1 MGLKEQISAKYKD
14 SMKSKNIK
22 AINTLRLILSAIKD
36 KEIENRTKSDS
47 KEIND
52 EQILI
57 LLQNLIKQRNDSIDS
72 FKKANREDLVTK
84 ENDEIE
90 IISKFLPKQLSQEEV
105 TDIIKNIIDEK
116 KLSSIKDM
124 GAIMGFLKSKY
135 SGSVDMGL
143 AGKIAKE
150 LLSIK

>member
-150 LLSIK
+150 LLGI

>member
-1 MGLKEQISAKYKD
+1 MGLKELISAKYKD
-14 SMKSKNIK
+14 SMKSKNIQE
-22 AINTLRLILSAIKD
+22 INTLRLILSAIKD
-36 KEIENRTKSDS
+36 KEIENRTKPDS

-72 FKKANREDLVTK
+72 FKKANREDLVIK

-90 IISKFLPKQLSQEEV
+90 IISNFLPKQLSQEEV
-105 TDIIKNIIDEK
+105 TDIIKKIIDEK

-124 GAIMGFLKSKY
+124 GAIMGLLKSKY

-150 LLSIK
+150 LLSI

>member
-14 SMKSKNIK
+14 SMKSKNIQE
-22 AINTLRLILSAIKD
+22 INTLRLILSAIKD
-36 KEIENRTKSDS
+36 KEIENRTKPDS

-72 FKKANREDLVTK
+72 FKKANREDLVIK

-90 IISKFLPKQLSQEEV
+90 IISNFLPKQLSQEEV
-105 TDIIKNIIDEK
+105 TDIIKKIIDEK

-135 SGSVDMGL
+135 LGSVDMGL

-150 LLSIK
+150 LLSI

>member
-14 SMKSKNIK
+14 SMKSKNIQ

-36 KEIENRTKSDS
+36 KEIENRIKSDS

-150 LLSIK
+150 LLSI

>member
-14 SMKSKNIK
+14 SMKSKNIQEV
-22 AINTLRLILSAIKD
+22 NTLRLILSAIKD
-36 KEIENRTKSDS
+36 KEIENRTKPDS
-47 KEIND
+47 KEINE

-90 IISKFLPKQLSQEEV
+90 IISNFLPKQLSQEEV

-150 LLSIK
+150 LLSI

>member
-14 SMKSKNIK
+14 SMKSKNIQE
-22 AINTLRLILSAIKD
+22 INTLRLILSAIKD
-36 KEIENRTKSDS
+36 KEIDNRTKSDS

-57 LLQNLIKQRNDSIDS
+57 LLQNLIKQRKDSIES
-72 FKKANREDLVTK
+72 FEKANRKDLVIK
-84 ENDEIE
+84 ESDEIE
-90 IISKFLPKQLSQEEV
+90 IISNFLPKQLSQEEV
-105 TDIIKNIIDEK
+105 KDLIKSIIDEK

-124 GAIMGFLKSKY
+124 GAIMNFLKSKY

-143 AGKIAKE
+143 AGKIAKD
-150 LLSIK
+150 LLNI

>member
-14 SMKSKNIK
+14 SMKSKNIQE
-22 AINTLRLILSAIKD
+22 INTLRLILSAIKD
-36 KEIENRTKSDS
+36 KEIDNRTKSDS

-57 LLQNLIKQRNDSIDS
+57 LLQNLIKQRKDSIES
-72 FKKANREDLVTK
+72 FEKANRKDLVIK
-84 ENDEIE
+84 ESDEIE
-90 IISKFLPKQLSQEEV
+90 IISNFLPKQLSQEEV
-105 TDIIKNIIDEK
+105 KDLIKSIIDEK

-143 AGKIAKE
+143 AGKIAKD
-150 LLSIK
+150 LLNI

>member
-14 SMKSKNIK
+14 SMKSKNTQE
-22 AINTLRLILSAIKD
+22 INTLRLILSAIKD
-36 KEIENRTKSDS
+36 KEIENRTKPDS

-72 FKKANREDLVTK
+72 FKKANREDLVIK

-90 IISKFLPKQLSQEEV
+90 IISNFLPKQLSQEEV
-105 TDIIKNIIDEK
+105 TDIIKKIIDEK

-124 GAIMGFLKSKY
+124 GAIMGLLKSKY

-150 LLSIK
+150 LLGI

>member
-1 MGLKEQISAKYKD
+1 MGLKELISAKYKD
-14 SMKSKNIK
+14 SMKSKNIQEV
-22 AINTLRLILSAIKD
+22 NTLRLILSAIKD
-36 KEIENRTKSDS
+36 KEIENRTKPDS

-90 IISKFLPKQLSQEEV
+90 IISNFLPKQLSQEEV

-124 GAIMGFLKSKY
+124 GAIMGLLKSKY

-150 LLSIK
+150 LLGI

>member
-14 SMKSKNIK
+14 SMKSKNIQE
-22 AINTLRLILSAIKD
+22 INTLRLILSAIKD
-36 KEIENRTKSDS
+36 KEIENRTKPDS

-72 FKKANREDLVTK
+72 FKKANREDLVIK

-90 IISKFLPKQLSQEEV
+90 IISNFLPKQLSQEEV
-105 TDIIKNIIDEK
+105 TDIIKKIIDEK

-124 GAIMGFLKSKY
+124 GAIMGLLKSKY

-150 LLSIK
+150 LLGI